1 MVGHQPAKFGGH
13 RQYGCRGITFLIVE
27 EQDSTC
33 SIKSAITVYLNSTW
47 HVMLSHKISE
57 CRHSYLPY
65 HVNKSDTGHKRLE
78 QRWKKEYRNNFCQ
91 GFAVE
96 KKKK

>member
-33 SIKSAITVYLNSTW
+33 SIKSAITVYLNST
-47 HVMLSHKISE
+47 
-57 CRHSYLPY
+57 
-65 HVNKSDTGHKRLE
+65 
-78 QRWKKEYRNNFCQ
+78 
-91 GFAVE
+91 
-96 KKKK
+96 